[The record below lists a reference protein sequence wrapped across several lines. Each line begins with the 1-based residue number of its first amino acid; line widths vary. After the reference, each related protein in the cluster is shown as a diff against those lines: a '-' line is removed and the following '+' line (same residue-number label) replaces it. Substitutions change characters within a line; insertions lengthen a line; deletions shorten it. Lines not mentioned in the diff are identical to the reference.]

1 MAKPIIDILG
11 VAESLAAIETATPR
25 LVAIVFEAMG
35 EYGEPGRRYF
45 RLSMAGARSHHP
57 HVFAAGALPI
67 ARHLIF
73 RDYLIAYPEVARAY
87 PALKAGLPVAD
98 YQ

>member
-25 LVAIVFEAMG
+25 LVAIGFEAMG

-67 ARHLIF
+67 ARHLTF